1 MSLLNNST
9 LANDETAYYAVAGSQ
24 IPIPGPTGAA
34 GPTGPLGATGP
45 SGNSILSGVNPPTAG
60 QGAVDDLY
68 VDLFTTQLFK
78 KTDAITWSPEFA
90 LKGEQGNAAT
100 IAVGSTST
108 LPPGSNAGVANG
120 GSSSAAIFNFAI
132 PRGDVGPTGP
142 AGSAAEAA
150 LWSTYPA
157 TQTVDMCGNDLNEM
171 GSLTTSG
178 LFNTV
183 DFGSV
188 IPPSAPLARFTVLSS
203 EIVMNHVDPV
213 SQMLIRGQGDV
224 RVESTN
230 GDLNLIGDDVNIA
243 ATGSTNVLN
252 ITAAGAIQQTSGGA
266 INNSVGGAFGVQAG
280 GLISLLTTGSIQIGS
295 GNVLGAKTSI
305 EKLNIDD
312 SEITKLG
319 DASDLSFKNTKLIQ
333 NSGNPLNRLHLEAVD
348 ANTELYGRGVV
359 IRSTGAPGGITYTG
373 DIQFNMNGVTP
384 LVFTWPSAVPT
395 FNTNMP
401 KCAVVPAA
409 VDDLTNKAYV
419 DTKLPAD
426 ANIDLSFNLAAP
438 AASAATNGP
447 FIYVPSA
454 VGPPTGTP
462 AAVAGAT
469 PLFFETGGSGKLWA
483 YFGGLW
489 NPI

>member
-1 MSLLNNST
+1 M
-9 LANDETAYYAVAGSQ
+9 ANETTSYYALAGSQ
-24 IPIPGPTGAA
+24 IAIPGPTGAA
-34 GPTGPLGATGP
+34 GPTGPAGGTGP

-78 KTDAITWSPEFA
+78 KTGPATWTPEFA
-90 LKGEQGNAAT
+90 LKGEQGDAAT
-100 IAVGSTST
+100 IAVGTTTT
-108 LPPGSNAGVANG
+108 LPPGFNAGVANG
-120 GSSSAAIFNFAI
+120 GTSKAAIFNFAI
-132 PRGDVGPTGP
+132 PRGDTGPTGP
-142 AGSAAEAA
+142 SGSAAEAA
-150 LWSTYPA
+150 LWSTFPA
-157 TQTVDMCGNDLNEM
+157 TQTVDMCGNDLGGV
-171 GSLTTSG
+171 GSITTEG

-188 IPPSAPLARFTVLSS
+188 IPPSAALARFTVLSS
-203 EIVMNHVDPV
+203 EVALTHLDPAT
-213 SQMLIRGQGDV
+213 QMLIRGQGDV
-224 RVESTN
+224 RIESTN

-243 ATGSTNVLN
+243 NTGSSNVLN

-319 DASDLSFKNTKLIQ
+319 DAADLSFKNTKLIQ
-333 NSGNPLNRLHLEAVD
+333 NSGDATHKVRIETVD
-348 ANTELYGRGVV
+348 ANTEVVGRG
-359 IRSTGAPGGITYTG
+359 IIFRTTGNPAGILTNGTIQFQIGTTPYIVLDNNTGIT
-373 DIQFNMNGVTP
+373 
-384 LVFTWPSAVPT
+384 T
-395 FNTNMP
+395 FNTFAP
-401 KCAVVPAA
+401 QTAVAPVGGN
-409 VDDLTNKAYV
+409 DLTNKTYV
-419 DTKLPAD
+419 DTKLPAN
-426 ANIDLSFNLAAP
+426 ANIDLSFNIAAP

-447 FIYVPSA
+447 FLYVPSA
-454 VGPPTGTP
+454 TGAPTGTP
-462 AAVAGAT
+462 TVVAGAT
-469 PLFFETGGSGKLWA
+469 PLYFETGGSGKLWA